1 MTDEVKQ
8 EPMSL
13 ADRDKYLV
21 QIEEQIQAK
30 RNLLLGKRKFLE
42 STLKQ
47 NTFLDGVKNDY
58 DKYYGYIAKKREEE
72 LRAMGILKQ
81 YTEELM
87 ISTKMTE
94 SDIKRTKE
102 DQRLILDEMTK
113 IKSELDKIIAN

>member
-1 MTDEVKQ
+1 MTDDVKQ

-58 DKYYGYIAKKREEE
+58 DKYYGYIATTYFR
-72 LRAMGILKQ
+72 RNDTNQICIG
-81 YTEELM
+81 YNN
-87 ISTKMTE
+87 S
-94 SDIKRTKE
+94 
-102 DQRLILDEMTK
+102 
-113 IKSELDKIIAN
+113 

>member
-1 MTDEVKQ
+1 MTDEVKS

-30 RNLLLGKRKFLE
+30 RDLLLGKRKFLE

-47 NTFLDGVKNDY
+47 NTFLYGVKNDY
-58 DKYYGYIAKKREEE
+58 EKYYGYIAKKREEE
-72 LRAMGILKQ
+72 LRAMSILKQ
-81 YTEELM
+81 YTEDLM
-87 ISTKMTE
+87 VSTKMTE

-102 DQRLILDEMTK
+102 DQRLILDEMAK
-113 IKSELDKIIAN
+113 IKSELDKIIGN

>member
-1 MTDEVKQ
+1 MTDDVKQ

-87 ISTKMTE
+87 VSTKMTE

-102 DQRLILDEMTK
+102 DQRLILDEMSK

>member
-1 MTDEVKQ
+1 MTDDVKQ

-87 ISTKMTE
+87 VSTKMTE

>member
-1 MTDEVKQ
+1 MTDEVKP

-30 RNLLLGKRKFLE
+30 RDLLLGKRKFLE

-58 DKYYGYIAKKREEE
+58 EKYYGYIAKKREEE
-72 LRAMGILKQ
+72 LRAMSILKQ
-81 YTEELM
+81 YTEDLM
-87 ISTKMTE
+87 VSTKMTE

-102 DQRLILDEMTK
+102 DQQLILDEMSK
-113 IKSELDKIIAN
+113 IKSELDKIIGN